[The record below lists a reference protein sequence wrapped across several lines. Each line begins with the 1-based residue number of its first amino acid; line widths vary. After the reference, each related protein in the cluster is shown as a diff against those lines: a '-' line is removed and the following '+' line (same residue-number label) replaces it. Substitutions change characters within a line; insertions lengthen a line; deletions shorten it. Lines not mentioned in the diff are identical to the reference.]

1 MSNRFLSRIIGGIAS
16 AAVCATAFPASL
28 PVQAAGSYDYSRA
41 LADSLY
47 FFDENACGSDV
58 GGLGISWRGNCHTYD
73 GTALISQ
80 ADGFPASYTSLIDP
94 DGDGR
99 VDVSGGY
106 HDAGDHVKFNVT
118 MGFAGSSLAMSDYLF
133 PGAYEKAG
141 CRDHLVKILKRNAD
155 YLMKTTYLDGNGAV
169 VAVCHVVADGNVD
182 HSNWSSPEKQTYER
196 KTYWLN
202 ADSNNSVVCCEMA
215 AALAG
220 TAYVVRDTDA
230 VYAAECVKY
239 AKALVSFATAHPGN
253 EGRGNGSFYGT
264 ADQYQDELALAQCW
278 LWILGEGERP
288 AFQPTGGGGYNNQY
302 YDCYLYCWD
311 KVWQG
316 YSAMMYRKTQ
326 ESAFAEELRFELNN
340 KGGLSENSYNTLG
353 ITWGVSRANC
363 AFQMDALVLAG
374 GNADS
379 ADAKAA
385 KYQMDYL
392 LGDND
397 YGYSFLIGF
406 GERYPSHIHHRAAN
420 PNEGEASYVLRG
432 ALIGGPDGNGYADN
446 TSSYQYTEPA
456 LDYNGCFA
464 LACAGL
470 VELYGDTIAPSG
482 ETPSVTP
489 SITPTGEDPT
499 GTPTEIPSTTPTGE
513 PGGNPSVT
521 PTETPGTTP
530 GETPSA
536 TPTEGLGEDPSVTP
550 AETPGTTPEETP
562 GTTPTEGPVEEPSV
576 TPAANPTEPSTGTPT
591 PVPTESNYSDIELKP
606 GEDGAYYA
614 YRNREVATDLNG
626 FVDWDGSK
634 FFLVNGKVDTAANG
648 LVQDLINLSDW
659 YFCSMGQVQTQY
671 TGLAEYN
678 GEWFYVKNGKLDTK
692 MAAYVSYDGG
702 LFFVGAGRIMTEVN
716 GLAKDPNGSDWF
728 YLANGQA
735 QIQYTGL
742 AQYDGEWFYVIAGR
756 FAQEYTGEVE
766 YHGAFFRV

>member
-1 MSNRFLSRIIGGIAS
+1 MFRKGILKRLFGGV
-16 AAVCATAFPASL
+16 AAVAMCVTSFPASL
-28 PVQAAGSYDYSRA
+28 PAQAKGDYDYCQA

-47 FFDENACGSDV
+47 FFDENACGGDV
-58 GGLGISWRGNCHTYD
+58 NSLGISWRGNCHTYD

-80 ADGFPASYTSLIDP
+80 ADGFPTAYTSLIDP

-118 MGFAGSSLAMSDYLF
+118 MGFAGSSLAMSEYLF

-141 CRDHLVKILKRNAD
+141 CRDHLVKILKRNAE
-155 YLMKTTYLDGNGAV
+155 YLMKTTWLDANGEVA
-169 VAVCHVVADGNVD
+169 AVCHVVADGNVD
-182 HSNWSSPEKQTYER
+182 HSNWSSPENQTYER

-202 ADSNNSVVCCEMA
+202 RDSNNSVVCCEMA

-220 TAYVVRDTDA
+220 TAYVVKDTDA
-230 VYAAECVKY
+230 AYAAECVKY
-239 AKALVSFATAHPGN
+239 AKALVRFAMAYPGS

-264 ADQYQDELALAQCW
+264 DAQYQDELALAQCW

-288 AFQPTGGGGYNNQY
+288 AFQPTGGGGYSNQY

-316 YSAMMYRKTQ
+316 YSAMMYKKTG
-326 ESAFAEELRFELNN
+326 ENAFAEELRFELNN

-392 LGDND
+392 LGDNE

-406 GERYPSHIHHRAAN
+406 GEKYPSHIHHRAAN

-470 VELYGDTIAPSG
+470 AELYGTAKS
-482 ETPSVTP
+482 S
-489 SITPTGEDPT
+489 S
-499 GTPTEIPSTTPTGE
+499 TE
-513 PGGNPSVT
+513 
-521 PTETPGTTP
+521 TP
-530 GETPSA
+530 GETPSG
-536 TPTEGLGEDPSVTP
+536 TPTETPSGTP
-550 AETPGTTPEETP
+550 GETPSGIPTETP
-562 GTTPTEGPVEEPSV
+562 SGTPGETPSGTPGETPSGTPGETPSGTPGETPSGTPTETPSG
-576 TPAANPTEPSTGTPT
+576 TPGETPSGTPT
-591 PVPTESNYSDIELKP
+591 PAPVPTESAYSHIELKQ
-606 GEDGAYYA
+606 GADGAYYA
-614 YRNREVATDLNG
+614 YRNGEVADDLNG
-626 FVDWDGSK
+626 FVDWDGSR
-634 FFLVNGKVDTAANG
+634 FFLVKGKVDTKANG
-648 LVQDLINLSDW
+648 LVQDLIDPADW
-659 YFCSMGQVQTQY
+659 YYCSLGQVQTQY
-671 TGLAEYN
+671 TGLAEYD
-678 GEWFYVKNGKLDTK
+678 GEWFYVDKGRLDTQ

-716 GLAKDPNGSDWF
+716 GLAKDPNGSDWY

-742 AQYDGEWFYVIAGR
+742 AQYDGKWFYVKAGM
-756 FAQEYTGEVE
+756 FAQNYTGIVD
-766 YHGAFFRV
+766 YNGASFRVENGMVR